1 MDSPLYPTQMNLY
14 MLDRK
19 TYQRQMKKC
28 THLVFVYLSAVK
40 VYDEKKF
47 IKLETGMKSPAS
59 RSYICSTYIALARP
73 ATLQMFQSNGQH
85 IHNLYQNPQ
94 PSAKQQS
101 SGHLII
107 ELWPPPFCKIYVKLL
122 VQLLCW
128 KKISCF
134 NNLTYMCDR
143 VARDR
148 QFFLMVIEIV
158 LH

>member
-1 MDSPLYPTQMNLY
+1 MPHSDEKYNKIQRIHKYTQISTDLYPMNLY

-59 RSYICSTYIALARP
+59 RSYICSTYIALPRP

-94 PSAKQQS
+94 PSAKHQS
-101 SGHLII
+101 SGQLII
-107 ELWPPPFCKIYVKLL
+107 EL
-122 VQLLCW
+122 
-128 KKISCF
+128 
-134 NNLTYMCDR
+134 
-143 VARDR
+143 
-148 QFFLMVIEIV
+148 
-158 LH
+158 